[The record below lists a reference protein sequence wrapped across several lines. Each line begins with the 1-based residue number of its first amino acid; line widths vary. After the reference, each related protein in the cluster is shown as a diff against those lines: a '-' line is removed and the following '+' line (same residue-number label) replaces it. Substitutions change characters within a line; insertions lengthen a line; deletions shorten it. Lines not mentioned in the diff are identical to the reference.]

1 MAQDEMLDN
10 LSDLDEIFGPD
21 EPAKPAAGQ
30 TTITASE
37 PSDGGDEIDE
47 DLPGQLAVDVYE
59 TPDKLI
65 VKARTA
71 GVNKNDLDVSIS
83 EGILTITGTL
93 SSGEET
99 NVNEWHMQECYW
111 GEFKRTLALPVKVEE
126 DSAEA
131 ILKDG
136 VLTVSFEKIPDK
148 SVKKVT
154 VK

>member
-1 MAQDEMLDN
+1 MLDN
-10 LSDLDEIFGPD
+10 LSDLDDIFGPD

-30 TTITASE
+30 TEIIASE
-37 PSDGGDEIDE
+37 SEIDE
-47 DLPGQLAVDVYE
+47 GEIEPPGQLAVDVYE
-59 TPDKLI
+59 TPEKLVI
-65 VKARTA
+65 KARTA

-111 GEFKRTLALPVKVEE
+111 GEFQRTLALPVKVEE

-131 ILKDG
+131 VLKDG
-136 VLTVSFEKIPDK
+136 VLTVSFEKIPDR

>member
-1 MAQDEMLDN
+1 MAQDDMLDN
-10 LSDLDEIFGPD
+10 LSDLDDIFGPD
-21 EPAKPAAGQ
+21 EAAKPAEGQ
-30 TTITASE
+30 TSIANTAQA
-37 PSDGGDEIDE
+37 GGDEGIEE

-59 TPDKLI
+59 TPEKLV

-71 GVNKNDLDVSIS
+71 GVNKGDLDVSIS

-93 SSGEET
+93 SSGEEI
-99 NVNEWHMQECYW
+99 NVSEWHMQECYW

-136 VLTVSFEKIPDK
+136 VLTVSFDKIPDR
-148 SVKKVT
+148 SVKKVQ

>member
-1 MAQDEMLDN
+1 MAQDDMLDN
-10 LSDLDEIFGPD
+10 LSDLDDIFGPD

-30 TTITASE
+30 TTIASPE
-37 PSDGGDEIDE
+37 EKTEDEGIEE

-59 TPDKLI
+59 TPEKLI
-65 VKARTA
+65 IKARTA
-71 GVNKNDLDVSIS
+71 GVNKNDLDVSVS

-111 GEFKRTLALPVKVEE
+111 GEFKRTLALPAKVEE

-136 VLTVSFEKIPDK
+136 VLTVSFEKIPDR
-148 SVKKVT
+148 SVKKVQ